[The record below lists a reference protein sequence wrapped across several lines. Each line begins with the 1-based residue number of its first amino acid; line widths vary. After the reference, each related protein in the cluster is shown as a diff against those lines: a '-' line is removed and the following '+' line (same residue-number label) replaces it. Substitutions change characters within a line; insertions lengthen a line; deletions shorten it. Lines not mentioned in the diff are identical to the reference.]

1 MSHLSLKLTDAKY
14 SYNVTCTLQYGE
26 AEGKANEAH
35 RSYNVQEG
43 SVQKVRA
50 GCRGGVGES
59 DGEAVRSLGPPLWQL
74 RGARRCVR
82 TIRAVPVTRDLSG

>member
-1 MSHLSLKLTDAKY
+1 M
-14 SYNVTCTLQYGE
+14 
-26 AEGKANEAH
+26 
-35 RSYNVQEG
+35 
-43 SVQKVRA
+43 QKVRA